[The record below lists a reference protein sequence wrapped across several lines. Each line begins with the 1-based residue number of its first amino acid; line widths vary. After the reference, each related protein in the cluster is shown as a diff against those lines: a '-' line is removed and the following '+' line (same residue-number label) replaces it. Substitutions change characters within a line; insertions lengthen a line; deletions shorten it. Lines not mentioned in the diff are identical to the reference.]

1 MNNKSATDSLRRH
14 RTVHIYIYARC
25 RRVAFSY
32 LDLSKDRLLSR
43 DAKVKTHNYV
53 EIHFHC
59 FELYS
64 FVRNSLHSF
73 PIVSPLHTVHV
84 HVRLCVNMVCRFY
97 LKFFFYSS
105 LRLHIEPLHSIYLL
119 RLLLLFLIHA
129 NQMNIQARLE
139 FYE

>member
-25 RRVAFSY
+25 RRVAFLY

-97 LKFFFYSS
+97 LKFFFLQFSASSHRTFAFYLFVTTVVVVFNSRQSNEYSS
-105 LRLHIEPLHSIYLL
+105 ETRIL
-119 RLLLLFLIHA
+119 
-129 NQMNIQARLE
+129 
-139 FYE
+139 